1 LCGMCGASLA
11 AVRPERR
18 KLATL
23 LFCDMSGS
31 TAMGERVDAESV
43 RDLMFR
49 YFDTLRSA
57 LERHGGTVEKFIGD
71 AVVAVFGVP
80 VAHEDDALRAVR
92 AAAEIRGRVAGLN
105 AELER
110 RFGVTIAVRMGVNT
124 GEVVTGG
131 PSAAASVVTG
141 DAVNVAARL
150 EQAAPPGEILLGEL
164 TYRLVRDTVAAGPVE
179 PVSAKGKA
187 EPVLAYRLVSIAP
200 GTSAPARRP
209 GLFVGREDEL
219 TMLGRLFEQAISGRR
234 CLLAPIVGEPGVGK
248 SRLVHEV
255 SAGLAGRATMLAG
268 RCLSYGEGI
277 TFWPLVE
284 IVRQAAGICDEDSP
298 QEARERIGRLTTP
311 EVAER
316 VAAVVGLGGEI
327 AAAELGWAVRRL
339 FEGLA
344 RERPLVVIVDDA
356 HWAEPALLDLL
367 EQVAESAA
375 APMLLLCPARPELL
389 RARPDWQRGVRLEPL
404 AGTDAQRLVR
414 RLAERLALPAGLE
427 AKVAA
432 ASGGNPLFAEELA
445 IVLSEDPDASLPAS
459 LSAVLTARLDRLP
472 EDERAAAE
480 CASVEG
486 EVFHRGAVAWL
497 SPQEARLRVASALEG
512 LAGQELIHPART
524 EFAAEAAFRFKHA
537 LVRDAAYNGT
547 PKKLRAE
554 LHERFAAWLERAA
567 GPRVV
572 EYEEILGYHL
582 EQAHR
587 YLAELGPP
595 GERGRE
601 LARRAAGRLVPAGQR
616 AAARGDV
623 AATVNLLARAAAL
636 LPPGDHGHAGLLVEL
651 ADAYL
656 KAGQFERAGATAIK
670 AGEKAQLRGNRAL
683 QARSSIVRL
692 QLRFYVEPGADLRDL
707 HAQTTQAIE
716 TLTAAGDDAGLA
728 HAWTFTA
735 YLWLSAGQAARME
748 EAIDRATG
756 HARRAGDR
764 RAELDALFLAP
775 MINYFGPRP
784 CQEGIVRCRELL
796 KRSRGAR
803 HVDGIALIAWGLLE
817 GMGGNIDQGRRLVR
831 QGEQML
837 GELGLGVLGLPQSS
851 GDLELMAGDPAAAER
866 ILRPT
871 FNRQRELGETGFFS
885 GTAVL
890 LAEAVYRQG
899 RHEEALELA
908 ETTRK
913 AVQPGDVTVQADWRQ
928 LRARVLARR
937 GEREEAKRLV
947 REAIE
952 LIDLTDL
959 LPFRA
964 SVRQG
969 AAEALRLAGRAEE
982 AAVLLDEATVLF
994 EEKGNVVGTERA
1006 RVERQ

>member
-1 LCGMCGASLA
+1 MCGMCGASLA

-164 TYRLVRDTVAAGPVE
+164 TYRLVRDTVAVGPVE
-179 PVSAKGKA
+179 PVAAKGKA

-219 TMLGRLFEQAISGRR
+219 TTLGRLFEQAISGRR

-248 SRLVHEV
+248 SRLVYEV

-389 RARPDWQRGVRLEPL
+389 RARPDWQPEPPFRRGTRDRP
-404 AGTDAQRLVR
+404 QRGSR
-414 RLAERLALPAGLE
+414 RLAA
-427 AKVAA
+427 
-432 ASGGNPLFAEELA
+432 
-445 IVLSEDPDASLPAS
+445 
-459 LSAVLTARLDRLP
+459 
-472 EDERAAAE
+472 
-480 CASVEG
+480 
-486 EVFHRGAVAWL
+486 
-497 SPQEARLRVASALEG
+497 
-512 LAGQELIHPART
+512 
-524 EFAAEAAFRFKHA
+524 
-537 LVRDAAYNGT
+537 
-547 PKKLRAE
+547 
-554 LHERFAAWLERAA
+554 RFAQR
-567 GPRVV
+567 GP
-572 EYEEILGYHL
+572 HST
-582 EQAHR
+582 
-587 YLAELGPP
+587 P
-595 GERGRE
+595 
-601 LARRAAGRLVPAGQR
+601 
-616 AAARGDV
+616 
-623 AATVNLLARAAAL
+623 
-636 LPPGDHGHAGLLVEL
+636 
-651 ADAYL
+651 
-656 KAGQFERAGATAIK
+656 
-670 AGEKAQLRGNRAL
+670 
-683 QARSSIVRL
+683 
-692 QLRFYVEPGADLRDL
+692 
-707 HAQTTQAIE
+707 
-716 TLTAAGDDAGLA
+716 
-728 HAWTFTA
+728 
-735 YLWLSAGQAARME
+735 
-748 EAIDRATG
+748 
-756 HARRAGDR
+756 
-764 RAELDALFLAP
+764 
-775 MINYFGPRP
+775 
-784 CQEGIVRCRELL
+784 
-796 KRSRGAR
+796 
-803 HVDGIALIAWGLLE
+803 
-817 GMGGNIDQGRRLVR
+817 
-831 QGEQML
+831 
-837 GELGLGVLGLPQSS
+837 
-851 GDLELMAGDPAAAER
+851 
-866 ILRPT
+866 
-871 FNRQRELGETGFFS
+871 
-885 GTAVL
+885 
-890 LAEAVYRQG
+890 
-899 RHEEALELA
+899 
-908 ETTRK
+908 
-913 AVQPGDVTVQADWRQ
+913 
-928 LRARVLARR
+928 
-937 GEREEAKRLV
+937 
-947 REAIE
+947 
-952 LIDLTDL
+952 
-959 LPFRA
+959 
-964 SVRQG
+964 
-969 AAEALRLAGRAEE
+969 
-982 AAVLLDEATVLF
+982 
-994 EEKGNVVGTERA
+994 
-1006 RVERQ
+1006 